1 MLREILNFLL
11 HYYYF
16 CHERDETEKKIGTS
30 KDPLSFINKSISLPP
45 EFSWK
50 FCNYR
55 GIILK
60 YLYFQYVLVSLL
72 DATHFKINFEYF
84 PNLDNLLLTII
95 SLSMKVR
102 LCLRVYLNWIFVLTC
117 FTWIECFF
125 LSSIKVLYGDFLCKK
140 DLLKQE
146 KKF

>member
-1 MLREILNFLL
+1 MKGTKLKK
-11 HYYYF
+11 
-16 CHERDETEKKIGTS
+16 KKIGTS

-60 YLYFQYVLVSLL
+60 YLYFRYVFVSLL

-84 PNLDNLLLTII
+84 PNLDNLSNLLLTII

-102 LCLRVYLNWIFVLTC
+102 LCLRAYLNRIFVLTC
-117 FTWIECFF
+117 FTRIKCFF
-125 LSSIKVLYGDFLCKK
+125 LSSIKVLYGRFLCKK

-146 KKF
+146 KTF